1 MTIDFVFEFKI
12 DDEALLIERV
22 EGRRVHLNSGRSY
35 HVINNPPKVAGIDD
49 ITGEAL
55 IKRKDDTREA
65 LI

>member
-35 HVINNPPKVAGIDD
+35 HVIYNPPKVDGIDD